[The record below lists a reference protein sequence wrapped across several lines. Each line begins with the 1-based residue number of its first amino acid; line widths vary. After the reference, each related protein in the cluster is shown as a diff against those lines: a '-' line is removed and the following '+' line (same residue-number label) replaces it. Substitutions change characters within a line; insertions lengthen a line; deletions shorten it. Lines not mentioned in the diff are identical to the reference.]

1 MAAHGVLHVVI
12 YMCHMEYSIWQPM
25 EYSTGS
31 YICTIWSTPYGN
43 RGVDNLPSPI
53 ISISD
58 LFSLTGLEA
67 KFSDV
72 NGVLSNLLDSDESFE
87 PFSSEITSGSL
98 ASIA

>member
-43 RGVDNLPSPI
+43 RGVDILPSY
-53 ISISD
+53 SSTALNLD
-58 LFSLTGLEA
+58 MLL
-67 KFSDV
+67 
-72 NGVLSNLLDSDESFE
+72 GVMKMKCGILDSPLEVQ
-87 PFSSEITSGSL
+87 
-98 ASIA
+98 